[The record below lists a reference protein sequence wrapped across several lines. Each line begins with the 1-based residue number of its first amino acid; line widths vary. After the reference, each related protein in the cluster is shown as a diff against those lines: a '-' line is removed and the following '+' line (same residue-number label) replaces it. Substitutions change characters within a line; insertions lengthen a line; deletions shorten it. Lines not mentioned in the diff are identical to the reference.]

1 METMSTTTT
10 PSAVKST
17 NPARRIGVALLI
29 ALFLLLYGRY
39 LAGFAP
45 SGGDIVNQYLPYQ
58 ALVRGSLHQG
68 AAPYWNQFTFCG
80 RPLMADIQVGVLYPP
95 NWLHWFAPLP
105 LSFALLL
112 ALHGAWML
120 AGCWRLGRYF
130 RLEPAAIALGA
141 VLFAASPFFT
151 LKASQGI
158 VLFIYAGAWWPWV
171 ALATA
176 RLVERPGFARL
187 ALLAIALS
195 LSLLAG
201 SPQITYYGWLA
212 AGVLALAI
220 PAGGAAKSAAT
231 RKVGALAWLAGAF
244 ALAAGLTAIQTMQTA
259 SFIGSSFERGAA
271 GGAGWEYI
279 TDGSLMPRLFWLLVN
294 PGFLGVGQSEGAN
307 YFGSSLDFA
316 EACFYAPL
324 WAALLLAPLG
334 AGAWRWLRDEKGD
347 KVGAAKPGT
356 LHRRL
361 LLVGHLAMLLGA
373 ALALGEHSPL
383 FKAFYYVF
391 PGFNRF
397 RVPARLMI
405 FFFAGEALVA
415 AVALHALL
423 RARVVHREARAW
435 IALGAA
441 VALALVWAPFAMRV
455 PIWGEIGCALPGFFI
470 QRGAVANTA
479 LFEQASAHALVTG
492 LSVSAGVAMAAAIL
506 WALAGARGTLPHLA
520 WALPALAAL
529 ELFVLALPFQKTT
542 FFTKYEET
550 FYPQT
555 QLVKTL
561 QSEHRGGRVLWLDDV
576 ISWTVDQ
583 NQPEIY
589 PNRLVMHGLPE
600 ARGYDPVNARWIGM
614 WMNLLAG
621 RPAEANP
628 RGFMF
633 TPQIA
638 LPAWLTLMGVE
649 SVVSYTNLS
658 TIPGLKPVW
667 QRPFREGTLTVWRN
681 ERFQGMAFAAGM
693 PKVTRDEIQA
703 LLVSAG
709 LAANPATPPAQ
720 AVAVT
725 QAMFGEAPPQLAP
738 QVDERFVVKKLES
751 IPNQFRYEVDYPA
764 PALLCLAQS
773 AYGGWSAT
781 VDGEPVQPGMMSGAF
796 LAAAVPAGK
805 HVVVFDFLP
814 EGLAMGRMI
823 SLAALVAL
831 AYGLA
836 RVWMV
841 ERKAKK
847 VK

>member
-1 METMSTTTT
+1 METISTPTT
-10 PSAVKST
+10 PSAVKT
-17 NPARRIGVALLI
+17 ANPARRIGAALLI
-29 ALFLLLYGRY
+29 ALFLLLYGRQ

-58 ALVRGSLHQG
+58 ALVRSALRQG
-68 AAPYWNQFTFCG
+68 AAPYWNAFTFCG

-95 NWLHWFAPLP
+95 NWLHWVAPLP

-120 AGCWRLGRYF
+120 AGCWRLGRHWK
-130 RLEPAAIALGA
+130 LEPAAIALGA
-141 VLFAASPFFT
+141 ALFSASPFFT

-158 VLFIYAGAWWPWV
+158 VLFIYVGAWWPWV

-176 RLVERPGFARL
+176 RLVERPGFKRL
-187 ALLAIALS
+187 ALLALTLA

-220 PAGGAAKSAAT
+220 PAGGESKSAAV

-279 TDGSLMPRLFWLLVN
+279 TDGSLAPRLLWLLVN
-294 PGFLGVGQSEGAN
+294 PGFLGIGESEGAN
-307 YFGSSLDFA
+307 YFGSTLDFA

-334 AGAWRWLRDEKGD
+334 LGAWRWLRDEKGD
-347 KVGAAKPGT
+347 KVGAAKPGP

-361 LLVGHLAMLLGA
+361 LLIGFLAMLLGV

-397 RVPARLMI
+397 RVPARLMV

-415 AVALHALL
+415 ALALHGLL
-423 RARVVHREARAW
+423 RARVVRWGARAW
-435 IALGAA
+435 IAIGAA
-441 VALALVWAPFAMRV
+441 AALALVWVPFALRV
-455 PIWGEIGCALPGFFI
+455 PLWGQLGSSLPGFFI

-479 LFEQASAHALVTG
+479 LFEQASIHALVTG
-492 LSVSAGVAMAAAIL
+492 LSVSAGVVMAAAIL

-542 FFTKYEET
+542 FFTQYEKE

-555 QLVKTL
+555 PLVKRL
-561 QSEHRGGRVLWLDDV
+561 QEEHRGGRVLWLDDV

-589 PNRLVMHGLPE
+589 PNRLVMQGLPE
-600 ARGYDPVNARWIGM
+600 CRGYDPVNARWIGM

-633 TPQIA
+633 APQVA
-638 LPAWLTLMGVE
+638 LPAWLTLMGVDT
-649 SVVSYTNLS
+649 VVSYTDLS
-658 TIPGLKPVW
+658 QVPELQPRW
-667 QRPFREGTLTVWRN
+667 QFPYKEGTLTIWRN
-681 ERFQGMAFAAGM
+681 ERFQGLAFAAGA
-693 PKVTRDEIQA
+693 PKVARDEVQA
-703 LLVSAG
+703 MMISAG

-720 AVAVT
+720 AIVVT
-725 QAMFGEAPPQLAP
+725 QAMFGEGAPKLAP
-738 QVDERFVVKKLES
+738 RVDERFTVKRLEGG
-751 IPNQFRYEVDYPA
+751 PNQFRYEVNYPA

-796 LAAAVPAGK
+796 LAAAVPKGK
-805 HVVVFDFLP
+805 HTVVFDFLP
-814 EGLAMGRMI
+814 EGLATGRMI

-831 AYGLA
+831 LYGLG
-836 RVWMV
+836 RVWMT
-841 ERKAKK
+841 ERKKAKT
-847 VK
+847 V